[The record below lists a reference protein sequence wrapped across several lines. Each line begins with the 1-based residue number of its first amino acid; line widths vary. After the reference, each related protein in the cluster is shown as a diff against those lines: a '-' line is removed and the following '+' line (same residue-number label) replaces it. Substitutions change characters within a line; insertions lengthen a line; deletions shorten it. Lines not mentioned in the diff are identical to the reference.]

1 MNGRRVVITGTGVVS
16 ALGMSRAELFEN
28 LLNGRSAIRRM
39 EEWGL
44 NLNGGFS
51 PGAPVVL
58 GDAAKKK
65 IPRLF
70 RRSMGDLSIFASLAA
85 MQALE
90 ESGLEPE
97 AVSGGRCGCV
107 IGSTM
112 GSSKSIAE
120 AFRMILLEHGMA
132 DMPAAQFFKCA
143 SHTASFNV
151 ANLLNITG
159 CVQSASA
166 ACASGLQA
174 VGTARC
180 LIAYGAQDIMICG
193 GADELSQEVTGSF
206 DLLYA
211 GASEYENA
219 PECSSRPFDARRTG
233 LVCGEGA
240 GILVLEEYE
249 HARKRGAEIFAE
261 IAGYATCGCGSQISQ
276 SDASSIRR
284 CLALAYRDAG
294 IAADSTD
301 YISAHATATV
311 QGDAEEAKALRDFF
325 GADAVPASSLKG
337 HLGHTLGASG
347 VIETIAALEMMNRG
361 ILLPTLNLES
371 VAEECSGVDRVR
383 TPREHKVDVLLKNSF
398 AFGGINAALICVANE
413 Q

>member
-174 VGTARC
+174 VGTARS

-261 IAGYATCGCGSQISQ
+261 IAGYATCGCGSQISH
-276 SDASSIRR
+276 
-284 CLALAYRDAG
+284 
-294 IAADSTD
+294 
-301 YISAHATATV
+301 AHATATV

-371 VAEECSGVDRVR
+371 VAEECSGVDHVR
-383 TPREHKVDVLLKNSF
+383 TPREHKVDVFLKNSF

>member
-1 MNGRRVVITGTGVVS
+1 MS

-174 VGTARC
+174 VGTARS

-206 DLLYA
+206 DLLMRERRNMKMPRNVLPVRSMRGEQDWSA
-211 GASEYENA
+211 VKVRE
-219 PECSSRPFDARRTG
+219 SSFWRSMNMQGSA
-233 LVCGEGA
+233 
-240 GILVLEEYE
+240 
-249 HARKRGAEIFAE
+249 ARK
-261 IAGYATCGCGSQISQ
+261 SL
-276 SDASSIRR
+276 RR
-284 CLALAYRDAG
+284 SPVMPR
-294 IAADSTD
+294 
-301 YISAHATATV
+301 
-311 QGDAEEAKALRDFF
+311 
-325 GADAVPASSLKG
+325 ADAVRRSASPMRLRS
-337 HLGHTLGASG
+337 GA
-347 VIETIAALEMMNRG
+347 V
-361 ILLPTLNLES
+361 
-371 VAEECSGVDRVR
+371 
-383 TPREHKVDVLLKNSF
+383 
-398 AFGGINAALICVANE
+398 
-413 Q
+413 